1 MSNVNVST
9 ITNAV
14 YELILDDLELQEL
27 LEASHVVRS
36 GFVNVNPGLTPW
48 AGVYKSSVE
57 YTPRSLGQHSGT
69 WQLTVGTQVLLQVF
83 SADTGED
90 AENKLEDLIQ
100 KLMRLIF
107 DNLTLK
113 GTVDMTLGFNVEYRF
128 LEGENET
135 SYFQMAM
142 VTINSEVRTG

>member
-1 MSNVNVST
+1 MSNVNVSD
-9 ITNAV
+9 ITKAIHQ
-14 YELILDDLELQEL
+14 LILDDSDLQEL

-48 AGVYKSSVE
+48 AGVYKASVE
-57 YTPRSLGQHSGT
+57 YVPRSLGQHSGT
-69 WQLTVGTQVLLQVF
+69 WQLLVNTQVLLQVF

-90 AENKLEDLIQ
+90 AEDKLEELIQ
-100 KLMRLIF
+100 KLMHLIF
-107 DNLTLK
+107 ENLTLK
-113 GTVDMTLGFNVEYRF
+113 DTVDMTLGFKVEYRF